1 MEILSK
7 TQEDRLL
14 ADKQLELLRDA
25 REAGKQAYEDAHLAY
40 MALVQKRRAELL
52 EMLFGKTA
60 DIDPSALISLSVAGE
75 DALLNMAQIAATS
88 GNEGLAQAVLLS
100 AYERDL
106 DVIHSLIRILAG
118 GDPEDDEGDED
129 ESGLAA
135 LFSELFEIDQEQVTD
150 DVNVLGEE
158 LKVRFDRL
166 VPNPSLEDLMP
177 GSPKRAILL
186 GG

>member
-1 MEILSK
+1 MKSLYELREERNQVEFAALQSVADAASAAADIDIKTEVGEGFMEILSK

-60 DIDPSALISLSVAGE
+60 DIDPTALISVSVAGE

-118 GDPEDDEGDED
+118 
-129 ESGLAA
+129 
-135 LFSELFEIDQEQVTD
+135 
-150 DVNVLGEE
+150 
-158 LKVRFDRL
+158 
-166 VPNPSLEDLMP
+166 
-177 GSPKRAILL
+177 
-186 GG
+186 